1 MWKSCA
7 SHCFNPVSNH
17 LCVLRIWRL
26 VAYFLGS
33 KTEVANFF
41 LTNYMYV
48 CRDFWILH
56 VCILN
61 FFFCIVWYRSAD
73 HHQEQEWPA
82 VIHCNFLA
90 STGALWLWTTM
101 QQMQRCLAIDRC
113 DTWLLVTC
121 FFWLFAML
129 NTFFSCSQSVQY
141 LILLSLGSQSVH
153 YLSLVTCV

>member
-17 LCVLRIWRL
+17 LCVLRIL
-26 VAYFLGS
+26 ASFGI
-33 KTEVANFF
+33 FF
-41 LTNYMYV
+41 GLKNWG
-48 CRDFWILH
+48 RKFFFDKLH
-56 VCILN
+56 VCLQG
-61 FFFCIVWYRSAD
+61 FLDFACLYFELFFCIVWYRSAD

>member
-1 MWKSCA
+1 MLLIALIPFQTIYAC
-7 SHCFNPVSNH
+7 CEFG
-17 LCVLRIWRL
+17 VLWHIFWAQKLRSQI
-26 VAYFLGS
+26 
-33 KTEVANFF
+33 FF
-41 LTNYMYV
+41 WQITCMFAGIFGFCMFV
-48 CRDFWILH
+48 FWTL
-56 VCILN
+56 
-61 FFFCIVWYRSAD
+61 FFCIDWYRSAD